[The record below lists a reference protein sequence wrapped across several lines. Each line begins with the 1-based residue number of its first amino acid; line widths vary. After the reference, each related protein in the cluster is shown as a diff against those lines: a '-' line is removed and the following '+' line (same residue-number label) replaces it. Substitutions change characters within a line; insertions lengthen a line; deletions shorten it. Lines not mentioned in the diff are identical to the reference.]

1 MNINLVV
8 IILYYIILYYII
20 LYYIY
25 IKLYDTYNLVTYIN
39 IFKYC
44 ITKYF
49 DGSQYDIV

>member
-1 MNINLVV
+1 MINYLHYEYK
-8 IILYYIILYYII
+8 LGSDYII
-20 LYYIY
+20 YIY
-25 IKLYDTYNLVTYIN
+25 IKLYDTYNLVTYIY